1 MVLFIF
7 TLVLMFSL
15 SAVLYLMVRALPR
28 VEEANGSVGGG
39 ASGAGAVGLAGGT
52 VNGTAGIGA
61 PRGLLDRWAHSEL
74 PEKID
79 ASFNTWLLK
88 FLRKFKVFTLK
99 LDNAI
104 SKHLRK
110 INHEQAASEKKA
122 TIDFKEISGK
132 NAAGDSNAS
141 DDSDES

>member
-28 VEEANGSVGGG
+28 VEEVDGTIGG
-39 ASGAGAVGLAGGT
+39 ADGFGGMAGSGA
-52 VNGTAGIGA
+52 AGIGT
-61 PRGLLDRWAHSEL
+61 PHGLLDRWAHSEI

-79 ASFNTWLLK
+79 ASFNAWLLK
-88 FLRKFKVFTLK
+88 LLRKFKVFTLK

-104 SKHLRK
+104 STHLRK
-110 INHEQAASEKKA
+110 INREQTANEKKPA
-122 TIDFKEISGK
+122 IDFKEIKGK
-132 NAAGDSNAS
+132 NAANEGTATADSTE
-141 DDSDES
+141 D

>member
-28 VEEANGSVGGG
+28 VAEADGSADVVSIDDSGG
-39 ASGAGAVGLAGGT
+39 AAGLGGR
-52 VNGTAGIGA
+52 
-61 PRGLLDRWAHSEL
+61 RGFLDRWAHSEL

-99 LDNAI
+99 LDNVI

-110 INHEQAASEKKA
+110 INHNQAASEKKA
-122 TIDFKEISGK
+122 TIDFKEISGR
-132 NAAGDSNAS
+132 NAATGGDAVDAS
-141 DDSDES
+141 ADGAED

>member
-1 MVLFIF
+1 MVLFLF

-28 VEEANGSVGGG
+28 VAEADGINGSSVDG
-39 ASGAGAVGLAGGT
+39 
-52 VNGTAGIGA
+52 

-79 ASFNTWLLK
+79 ASFNAWLLK
-88 FLRKFKVFTLK
+88 LLRKFKVFTLK

-104 SKHLRK
+104 SRHLRK
-110 INHEQAASEKKA
+110 INHEHAVSDKKTA
-122 TIDFKEISGK
+122 IDFKEISGK
-132 NAAGDSNAS
+132 KVVPDSNSS
-141 DDSDES
+141 DPSAED